1 MTLEPFEALIGTWE
15 TEATHPMFDQI
26 VPGRVTF
33 EWLEARAF
41 VIERSS
47 NEHPAFPDA
56 IVVIGPPEDGDGIVA
71 EYFDQRGVRRT
82 YGIALEDGVL
92 RQWRDDPE
100 FAQRAEAT
108 LHPDEFVLQS
118 QVADTTGDWQDDL
131 RVVYRRARQDDLKP
145 APTP

>member
-15 TEATHPMFDQI
+15 TEATHPMFDQA
-26 VPGRVTF
+26 VAGRVTF
-33 EWLEARAF
+33 EWLEGRAF

-56 IVVIGPPEDGDGIVA
+56 ITVIGRPEDGEGIVA

-100 FAQRAEAT
+100 FVQRAEAT
-108 LHPDEFVLQS
+108 LHPDEFVLQW
-118 QVADTTGDWQDDL
+118 QVAHSPGDWQDDL
-131 RVVYRRARQDDLKP
+131 RAVYRRAR
-145 APTP
+145 